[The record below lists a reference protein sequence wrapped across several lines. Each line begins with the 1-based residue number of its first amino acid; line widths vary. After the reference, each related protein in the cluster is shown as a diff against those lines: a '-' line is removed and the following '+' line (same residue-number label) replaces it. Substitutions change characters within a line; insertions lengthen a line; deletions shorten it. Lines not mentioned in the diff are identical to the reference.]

1 MSQTEIWHV
10 DLTFIFTPTDLDT
23 HVIIFFFIFWD
34 AHWKIYRLITGFT
47 SFGHQ
52 SLQDASIHFCLLI
65 LIPVTSSSSS
75 VGYQVVSKAAKGYN
89 LSRESWVHFKAAPC
103 PSRSPWVLDSSP
115 LSFVT
120 DRVCSLDR
128 IFRHSQVEG
137 LQFVGS
143 RSLSLLFADY
153 TLMLAS

>member
-34 AHWKIYRLITGFT
+34 AHWKIYRLYKFWTSITTGCIH
-47 SFGHQ
+47 SFLSAYPHPSHIFQLICGISSCSQ
-52 SLQDASIHFCLLI
+52 GSQGILSLQGILGLLQGS
-65 LIPVTSSSSS
+65 P
-75 VGYQVVSKAAKGYN
+75 
-89 LSRESWVHFKAAPC
+89 PC
-103 PSRSPWVLDSSP
+103 PSCFPWVLDSSP

-128 IFRHSQVEG
+128 ISRHSQVEG
-137 LQFVGS
+137 LQFVGI
-143 RSLSLLFADY
+143 RGLSLLFADY

>member
-1 MSQTEIWHV
+1 M
-10 DLTFIFTPTDLDT
+10 
-23 HVIIFFFIFWD
+23 
-34 AHWKIYRLITGFT
+34 
-47 SFGHQ
+47 
-52 SLQDASIHFCLLI
+52 
-65 LIPVTSSSSS
+65 SSSSS
-75 VGYQVVSKAAKGYN
+75 SSFEMLTEKYTDLLQALQVLDINHYRMHPFIFVC
-89 LSRESWVHFKAAPC
+89 LSSSQSHLPAHLWDIKLFPRQPRDIISPGNPGSTSRQPPAPLV
-103 PSRSPWVLDSSP
+103 PPWVLDSSP

>member
-1 MSQTEIWHV
+1 M
-10 DLTFIFTPTDLDT
+10 
-23 HVIIFFFIFWD
+23 
-34 AHWKIYRLITGFT
+34 
-47 SFGHQ
+47 
-52 SLQDASIHFCLLI
+52 
-65 LIPVTSSSSS
+65 SSSSS
-75 VGYQVVSKAAKGYN
+75 SSFEMLTEKYTDLLQALQVLDINHYRMHPFIFVC
-89 LSRESWVHFKAAPC
+89 LSSSQSHLPAHLWDIKLFPRQPRDIISPGNPAPC

>member
-1 MSQTEIWHV
+1 MSSSSSSSFEMLTEKY
-10 DLTFIFTPTDLDT
+10 TDLLQALQVLDIN
-23 HVIIFFFIFWD
+23 H
-34 AHWKIYRLITGFT
+34 YRI
-47 SFGHQ
+47 
-52 SLQDASIHFCLLI
+52 LI

-103 PSRSPWVLDSSP
+103 PSRSLWVLDSSP

>member
-1 MSQTEIWHV
+1 M
-10 DLTFIFTPTDLDT
+10 
-23 HVIIFFFIFWD
+23 
-34 AHWKIYRLITGFT
+34 
-47 SFGHQ
+47 
-52 SLQDASIHFCLLI
+52 
-65 LIPVTSSSSS
+65 SSSSS
-75 VGYQVVSKAAKGYN
+75 SSFEMLTEKYTDLLQALQVLDINHYRMHPFIFAC
-89 LSRESWVHFKAAPC
+89 LSSSQSHLPAHLWDIELFPRQPRDIISPGNPGSTSAPC
-103 PSRSPWVLDSSP
+103 PSRFPWVLDSSP

-128 IFRHSQVEG
+128 ISRHSQVEG